1 VVESSLKDAYE
12 VLKAVIRRRWGDA
25 SPVARAVDALEGD
38 PSSKDHA
45 GALEQ
50 KIADVR
56 AREDPEVMKALA
68 KLVASL
74 ERAGIGGSAIAQ
86 VNLNVQGGNLQGVI
100 GAQHVTIA
108 TLSFGA
114 QPNNT
119 KADRRVKN
127 EPAGAGM
134 ANTSIRTKIGG
145 GSPQGP
151 DGAN

>member
-1 VVESSLKDAYE
+1 MDPITTAVIASLPALASDVVKSSLKDAYE

-38 PSSKDHA
+38 PTSKDHA

-56 AREDPEVMKALA
+56 ATEDPEVMKALA

-74 ERAGIGGSAIAQ
+74 ERAGIGGSAITQ
-86 VNLNVQGGNLQGVI
+86 VNLSVQGGNLQGVI
-100 GAQHVTIA
+100 GAQQVTIA

-114 QPNNT
+114 QPNNS
-119 KADRRVKN
+119 
-127 EPAGAGM
+127 E
-134 ANTSIRTKIGG
+134 S
-145 GSPQGP
+145 
-151 DGAN
+151 